1 MMRTMPTQPLVS
13 IDAVPLVV
21 HGGQLCVVTGLRL
34 FEPFIGQ
41 AALPGVLLNGN
52 ERLEEAVTRALLS
65 KTGINS
71 YRIILHTA
79 VFDDFERDE
88 RGPTLSIAHLV
99 ILEQVPENDSV
110 RVYPLGQLPTLP
122 FDHNQII
129 SQACAVLLDSL
140 WVNAELTRALLG
152 ENFTTADVVARMKE
166 LAAAAGRAEP
176 VVNNVGR
183 ALSSNK
189 AIRKLDAVPQGT
201 GRPPAS
207 WRWV

>member
-21 HGGQLCVVTGLRL
+21 HEGQLCVVTGLRI

-41 AALPGVLLNGN
+41 AALPGVLLNAN
-52 ERLEEAVTRALLS
+52 ERLEEAVKRALRS
-65 KTGINS
+65 KTGING

-110 RVYPLGQLPTLP
+110 RVYPLSQLPMLP

-189 AIRKLDAVPQGT
+189 SIRKLDAVPQGT

>member
-1 MMRTMPTQPLVS
+1 MPTQPLVS

-21 HGGQLCVVTGLRL
+21 HEGQLCVVTGLRI

-41 AALPGVLLNGN
+41 AALPGVLLNAN
-52 ERLEEAVTRALLS
+52 ERLEEAVKRALRS
-65 KTGINS
+65 KTGING

-110 RVYPLGQLPTLP
+110 RVYPLSQLPTLP

-189 AIRKLDAVPQGT
+189 AIRKLDAVPQGA